1 MVVITDEQYTP
12 FWRANSFY
20 RYVYDRV
27 SQVNQIPKLADLIT
41 ERAKQ
46 HGLGAS
52 WDTPELPAS
61 Y

>member
-1 MVVITDEQYTP
+1 MTLADTAKKLGV
-12 FWRANSFY
+12 SFY

-46 HGLGAS
+46 LRLGAS